1 MGASGVA
8 RADEFSWRGVA
19 RRVDDYSGFVV
30 RRLEAAG
37 DLPPH
42 FAAEVPP
49 APAPV
54 PRTRVPTT

>member
-1 MGASGVA
+1 VA

-19 RRVDDYSGFVV
+19 RRVDDYYGFVV